1 MAGPKKS
8 VAELTLESRLMGPR
22 EDVVLLDWVR
32 MRGRLVVV
40 MRCRG
45 RGEPSE
51 EDVVEELDVRR
62 IRRMFRV
69 GNWTVE
75 GLAALKGGEVC
86 ALAYVKQIQQASS

>member
-40 MRCRG
+40 IRCRG

-51 EDVVEELDVRR
+51 EVVEELDIRLRR
-62 IRRMFRV
+62 IMLRV
-69 GNWTVE
+69 GNCTVD
-75 GLAALKGGEVC
+75 GLALLKSGETC
-86 ALAYVKQIQQASS
+86 GLAYMQIQQTRR